1 MAEKTFILLKPDA
14 LERHLEST
22 IFAFIES
29 HGFRV
34 LHQESVSATGP
45 KIIKHYDEVIRR
57 IGVKTFKPKVLKEF
71 VDQPIIIAVCE
82 HPTEDAVSLMRQLI
96 GATDPLLAKKDT
108 IRGQYG
114 IDTLSLARQEDRM
127 LRNLIHASE
136 SIEDAKR
143 EINLW
148 FDEETCKTFYP

>member
-1 MAEKTFILLKPDA
+1 MVKKTFILLKPDA
-14 LERHLEST
+14 IERHLEPI
-22 IFAFIES
+22 IFAFIER

-34 LHQESVSATGP
+34 LHQQSVRATAT
-45 KIIKHYDEVIRR
+45 KIVKHYDEVIRR
-57 IGVKTFKPKVLKEF
+57 IGVKSFKPKVLKEF

-82 HPTEDAVSLMRQLI
+82 HPTADAITLMRQLI

-114 IDTLSLARQEDRM
+114 IDTLSLSRQEDRM

-136 SIEDAKR
+136 TLEDAKR

-148 FDEETCKTFYP
+148 FDGETCKTFYP

>member
-1 MAEKTFILLKPDA
+1 MTDKTFILLKPDA
-14 LERHLEST
+14 IERQLEPIIL
-22 IFAFIES
+22 AFIES

-34 LHQESVSATGP
+34 VHQQSVRASAT
-45 KIIKHYDEVIRR
+45 KIVKHYEEVIRR
-57 IGVKTFKPKVLKEF
+57 IGAKSFKPKVLKEF

-82 HPTEDAVSLMRQLI
+82 HPTADAVTFMRQLI

-114 IDTLSLARQEDRM
+114 IDTLTLARQEDRM

-148 FDEETCKTFYP
+148 FDGETCKTFYP